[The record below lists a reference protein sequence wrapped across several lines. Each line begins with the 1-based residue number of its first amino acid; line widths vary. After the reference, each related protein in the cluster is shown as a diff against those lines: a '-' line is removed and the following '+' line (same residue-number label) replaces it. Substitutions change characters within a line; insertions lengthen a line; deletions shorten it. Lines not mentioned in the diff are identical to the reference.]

1 MNWLLDVFLV
11 LIFLLIT
18 VISTEK
24 GFVKSIWSTV
34 TIVGAF
40 VLAYMFG
47 PILGDWI
54 CDNFVLGHVSE
65 YTFDVVETLIAA
77 DSEQYDISYLFES
90 LPEEFVALVENC
102 GADLETL
109 ESQFVQSVTVSK
121 EELYS
126 FAESVALPISRTLSN
141 AVGVVSVFLAS
152 VLALWLVGLVVKVI
166 AKIPIIKT
174 INGLLGFV
182 VGLIKGFII
191 VWILCVAIG
200 IFVER
205 GFMEPESMEALRL
218 LADGSYIFK
227 FFCNLSPVN
236 FINIQ

>member
-65 YTFDVVETLIAA
+65 YTFDVVETLIATG
-77 DSEQYDISYLFES
+77 SEQYDISYLFES

-205 GFMEPESMEALRL
+205 GFMEPESMEALKL